1 MARKKSYIVEIL
13 EVLAIVLVIRVLIF
27 EPFYIPSGSM
37 NATLLE
43 GDYIFATKYDYGY
56 SKFSIPF
63 SPNIISKRW
72 PSWKPER
79 GDIVIF
85 RPPHHMSIRYIKRL
99 IGLPGDQI
107 QMIGGVLHINGKKV
121 DTNYIG
127 KRKLSDDDGKVHEYN
142 EYQERLPS
150 GRTYNTLLDPM
161 SWRRNTKVF
170 EVPPGHYFFLGD
182 NRDNSLD
189 SRYTLGYVP
198 EENLIA
204 KAKMIYFSSKNS
216 LFPKLD
222 NQGNYDYNPIY
233 LATRLIPWI
242 ASINYNRI
250 FGVIYI

>member
-1 MARKKSYIVEIL
+1 MARKKSYIFEVF
-13 EVLAIVLVIRVLIF
+13 EVLAIVLIIRVLIF

-56 SKFSIPF
+56 SNFSIPF
-63 SPNIISKRW
+63 SPKIVSGRLFG
-72 PSWKPER
+72 SKPER

-99 IGLPGDQI
+99 IGLPGDRI
-107 QMIGGVLHINGKKV
+107 QMIGGVLHINGQKV
-121 DTNYIG
+121 DTKYIG
-127 KRKLSDDDGKVHEYN
+127 KRKIGDDGKITEYD
-142 EYQERLPS
+142 EYQERLPNGKS
-150 GRTYNTLLDPM
+150 YNILLDPI
-161 SWRRNTKVF
+161 SWRRNTKIF

-204 KAKMIYFSSKNS
+204 KAKMIYFSSQKS
-216 LFPKLD
+216 LFPKID

-233 LATRLIPWI
+233 TLTRLVPWI
-242 ASINYNRI
+242 LSTNPSRI
-250 FGVIYI
+250 LKVVCI